1 MLRLAITVLLLTAG
15 CSGALAAGWKYATI
29 KMFDDNVSVVSAS
42 AADGRQGFFIC
53 YPDQHLLVF
62 SSEIEVLD
70 RRHNHQGEQ
79 KIDYDTLKVSVKWT
93 VDGVSGPTRKWEKK
107 GLSINADAATTRAL
121 FEALRT
127 AKQELVVTWG
137 RQSVT
142 FDAAGAFK
150 ALNSLSKA
158 CG

>member
-1 MLRLAITVLLLTAG
+1 MLRLVVAGFLLTAS
-15 CSGALAAGWKYATI
+15 CSGAMAAGWKYATM
-29 KMFDDNVSVVSAS
+29 KMFDDNVSVVSSS
-42 AADGRQGFFIC
+42 AADGRQAFFIC

-70 RRHNHQGEQ
+70 RRPNHQGEQ

-93 VDGVSGPTRKWEKK
+93 VDGVPGPTRKWEKK
-107 GLSINADAATTRAL
+107 GLSVSADPATTRAL
-121 FEALRT
+121 VEALRT
-127 AKQELVVTWG
+127 AKQGLVVTWG